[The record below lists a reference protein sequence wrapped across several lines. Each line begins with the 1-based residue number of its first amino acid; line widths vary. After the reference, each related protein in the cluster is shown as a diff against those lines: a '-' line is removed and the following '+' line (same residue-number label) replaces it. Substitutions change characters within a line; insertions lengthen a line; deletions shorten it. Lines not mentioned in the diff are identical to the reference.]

1 MVFKKRNSTKKNPQR
16 GRVCG
21 QREFNVYMIYM
32 YARNFIIFYVFYSYN
47 LVIDFDDGSNTFTGS
62 SQPTADMGVLS

>member
-21 QREFNVYMIYM
+21 QREFSIIYIYKVRLRYINNVVHFTNI
-32 YARNFIIFYVFYSYN
+32 
-47 LVIDFDDGSNTFTGS
+47 LVHTTQTTLVTF
-62 SQPTADMGVLS
+62 L